1 MRMRKQAKIEQDALK
16 MELAGKDKAMIQRQ
30 VMHNDR
36 WFYANIPW
44 LMESF
49 NYNTSSITGK
59 AIYP

>member
-1 MRMRKQAKIEQDALK
+1 MRMKNHAKREVDALR
-16 MELAGKDKAMIQRQ
+16 MELAGRDKAMIQRQ

-49 NYNTSSITGK
+49 SYNTGSITGK
-59 AIYP
+59 TMYP